1 MRDQFDSNVEC
12 FKLKRSICHLRPNRP
27 FFSPDCTF
35 FFDRT
40 DVRLRSKN
48 DDFRRQQK
56 REKKNRQPDGMTWI
70 LSSYFRRLLQ
80 KRSHKPNMTKNS
92 CIMNRTEHARYLYL
106 KRVVEYFSMITLF
119 FSLSLC
125 LLFSIDHDA

>member
-1 MRDQFDSNVEC
+1 MVYNIIFTFAIQ
-12 FKLKRSICHLRPNRP
+12 ICHLRPSRP

-35 FFDRT
+35 FFFDRT
-40 DVRLRSKN
+40 GVRLRSKN

-119 FSLSLC
+119 FSLSLS
-125 LLFSIDHDA
+125 LLTFQY